1 MRCQGW
7 VFLEQQ
13 QPTVEL
19 SCETVPAAVRRWP
32 SRHRVPCLGSGG
44 AHPSRRVPGV
54 GPCSVAS
61 SQRPQRGTSRLK
73 DLIARIKE
81 RFRSF
86 FLRTKIWIR
95 DKLNL
100 KPADA

>member
-19 SCETVPAAVRRWP
+19 SCETVPAAVREHRP
-32 SRHRVPCLGSGG
+32 HRVPCPRSGA

-54 GPCSVAS
+54 GPCSVVS
-61 SQRPQRGTSRLK
+61 SQRPQRGSSRLK
-73 DLIARIKE
+73 DLFARLKE

-86 FLRTKIWIR
+86 FRRTKIWIR